1 MEVRAT
7 TRGGAEFVLA
17 SEDPE
22 ALFDE
27 LTSRGGGL
35 TGWFEVA
42 PKTRGHRRAMIRSDD
57 IVELRLVD
65 EDEAS
70 PGMRTFS

>member
-1 MEVRAT
+1 VEVRAT
-7 TRGGAEFVLA
+7 TRGGAEFVLET
-17 SEDPE
+17 EDPE
-22 ALFDE
+22 ALFKE

-42 PKTRGHRRAMIRSDD
+42 PKARGHKQAMIRSDE

-70 PGMRTFS
+70 PGMRSLG

>member
-7 TRGGAEFVLA
+7 TRGGGEFVLE

-22 ALFDE
+22 ALFGE
-27 LTSRGGGL
+27 PTSRGGGL
-35 TGWFEVA
+35 TGWFAVA
-42 PKTRGHRRAMIRSDD
+42 PEARGHRRAMIRSDE

-65 EDEAS
+65 EDEGGSTIA
-70 PGMRTFS
+70 